1 VNEILL
7 NKVLKEHCTP
17 DQPERR
23 KIHNPPYLRFLQWL
37 LYAIAILAFTWPVYR
52 AFLNIEITDN
62 EGWNA
67 YFADAAMGK
76 MPLYPSTAQLITN
89 NYPPLSFYIVGLAGR
104 LIGDAVLAGRLLS
117 LISVIAIATAIAL
130 SVRRLGG
137 TQAAAVISAAF
148 YIAMMSRF
156 FRSYVGLD
164 EPELLSHAIMA
175 FGFLAFLGARSRDR
189 GYVMPVL
196 VMAFAGF
203 VKHNIIA
210 MPLTA
215 FAWLG
220 MNRRREAL
228 KCLCVAAVVIVTG
241 IAICYVSFGRDFFL
255 NILAPRHYSLKKA
268 IRSVKDLQWVLVGLV
283 ACVCNGCAR
292 WHDRSVRLCTGLI
305 AIGLAAFFLQRT
317 GAGVWTNAQFDLV
330 IAVAIGLGLAYTQ
343 VPLWPVARRFPPAVA
358 QAILLLVVCA
368 RLLVPKQLE
377 PIRLLVDRRFKN
389 EIAIREQAMA
399 DSVERV
405 RRTPGDVLC
414 PTLISYHAGKPFAV
428 DKFNAEQRMS
438 AGALPKDAVTARVA
452 AGTLTIVKTDPR
464 ASWSFRLKGDTTM
477 GSQAA
482 LYVGAE
488 DLGEEI
494 AAWQKKCAG
503 KTQPDCS
510 RNLDALR
517 KKAFKLAEF
526 AQSKGDLDRANV
538 NNVPDPVEGDG
549 VDYET
554 GKVNGWRANWRVVAR
569 LVRYHAE
576 CFNRYDTSECKA
588 EWAAFQK
595 EQKRVRDLY
604 GPDARFEGFPSA
616 FKERTFGPY
625 VATHVARELAS
636 HWHTIELD
644 DGNVVEVYS
653 AYSDEVARNK
663 FDFVINPNLPPDC
676 VELSP
681 EGKPPKGSFY
691 KSDPLFRPKNVPDNF
706 ILVKV
711 YQHGDFLGYVYLDK
725 NAVEGLHG
733 RK

>member
-1 VNEILL
+1 MRGGTLISLMRPWVKCRSIRLPL
-7 NKVLKEHCTP
+7 NSSQTIIRPCP
-17 DQPERR
+17 F
-23 KIHNPPYLRFLQWL
+23 ISY
-37 LYAIAILAFTWPVYR
+37 
-52 AFLNIEITDN
+52 
-62 EGWNA
+62 
-67 YFADAAMGK
+67 
-76 MPLYPSTAQLITN
+76 S
-89 NYPPLSFYIVGLAGR
+89 AGR

-156 FRSYVGLD
+156 FKSYVGLN
-164 EPELLSHAIMA
+164 EPQLLSHAIMA

-220 MNRRREAL
+220 MNRWREAL

-255 NILAPRHYSLKKA
+255 NIFAPRQYSLKKA
-268 IRSVKDLQWVLVGLV
+268 IRSYKDLQWVSVGLV
-283 ACVCNGCAR
+283 ACLCNACAR
-292 WHDRSVRLCTGLI
+292 WRDQSVRLCSVLI
-305 AIGLAAFFLQRT
+305 AIALAAFFLQRT
-317 GAGVWTNAQFDLV
+317 GVGVWTSAQFDLV

-343 VPLWPVARRFPPAVA
+343 VPLWPLARRLPLAVA
-358 QAILLLVVCA
+358 QAILLLAICA
-368 RLLVPKQLE
+368 RLLVPKDLE
-377 PIRLLVDRRFKN
+377 PIRALVNRRFKN
-389 EIAIREQAMA
+389 EIAVREQAMA

-405 RRTPGDVLC
+405 RRTPGDVFC
-414 PTLISYHAGKPFAV
+414 PTLISYRAGKPFVV
-428 DKFNAEQRMS
+428 DHFNAEQRML
-438 AGALPKDAVTARVA
+438 AGALPKDAITARVA
-452 AGTLTIVKTDPR
+452 AGVLTIVKTDPR
-464 ASWSFRLKGDTTM
+464 ARWTKSFQLQRDDTM

-488 DLGEEI
+488 DLGEEV
-494 AAWQKKCAG
+494 AAWQKECAG

-510 RNLDALR
+510 RNLEALR
-517 KKAFKLAEF
+517 KKAFKLAKF

-595 EQKRVRDLY
+595 EEKRVRDLY

-616 FKERTFGPY
+616 FKERTFGSY
-625 VATHVARELAS
+625 LATHVARELAS
-636 HWHTIELD
+636 YWHPIELD
-644 DGNVVEVYS
+644 DGNVVELYS
-653 AYSDEVARNK
+653 AYFDEAAT
-663 FDFVINPNLPPDC
+663 
-676 VELSP
+676 
-681 EGKPPKGSFY
+681 GST
-691 KSDPLFRPKNVPDNF
+691 S
-706 ILVKV
+706 
-711 YQHGDFLGYVYLDK
+711 
-725 NAVEGLHG
+725 
-733 RK
+733 